1 MMGLTPRQVD
11 ALTLPEMAAM
21 FEGFRRFHGGEEEA
35 DAPDEDAFFQA
46 LAEARAAGQA

>member
-1 MMGLTPRQVD
+1 MGLTPRQVD

-21 FEGFRRFHGGEEEA
+21 FEGFRRFHGGEDRA
-35 DAPDEDAFFQA
+35 DAPDEDEFFRA